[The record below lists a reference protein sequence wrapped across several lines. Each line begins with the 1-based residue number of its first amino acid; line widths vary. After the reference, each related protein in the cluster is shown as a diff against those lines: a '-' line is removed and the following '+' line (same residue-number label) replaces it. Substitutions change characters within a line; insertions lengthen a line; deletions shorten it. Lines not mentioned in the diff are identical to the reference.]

1 MPLFLILFSI
11 LFTTGC
17 GYFVDPL
24 VSELA
29 STSSENFF
37 TQKQQKDMAEL
48 LEGILQSEGCCE
60 LNDAMNS
67 NPTLD
72 YLEEEYE
79 VKDGFLYDELL
90 YFYVPQQWT
99 RTSKESYLARGIVTA
114 WLGEKGTVTVK
125 LAVDKVQACY

>member
-1 MPLFLILFSI
+1 MPLFFLLFSA
-11 LFTTGC
+11 LLTTGC

-29 STSSENFF
+29 STSSDNFF
-37 TQKQQKDMAEL
+37 TPKQQKDMAEL
-48 LEGILQSEGCCE
+48 LEDILQSEGCDE
-60 LNDAMNS
+60 LNDAMDS
-67 NPTLD
+67 NLTLD

-79 VKDGFLYDELL
+79 VREDFLYDELL

-99 RTSKESYLARGIVTA
+99 RISKESYLARGVVTA
-114 WLGEKGTVTVK
+114 WLSEKNMTTVK